1 MTQIGDKRSMKDA
14 IETRINLLTEPKP
27 ASELSE
33 VIEPGDEGAAPK
45 TLSLRERIALIG
57 ARKMMAGRETVPSQV
72 KVKMEQPVESLEE
85 KIQKW
90 DDEDEKDAN
99 LLHEGV
105 EIVPGDMSKPQNE
118 IEALVESDRQFSTK
132 VVEGN
137 IEEATD
143 KMLNA
148 EALFSESLAE
158 KSMDR
163 DRFKA
168 VYMNTVKTE
177 CAGLTLDQIEQ
188 SIRLDHEILFDKRTG
203 IQAKLAYRAEL
214 LKDETAERRA
224 KALKDD
230 WLFKP
235 AKKVS
240 ESSSKPRTA
249 SASPKKTVESAE
261 ESIRRT
267 AMEKGKSKGL
277 TGDALKEWV
286 DVRVARLLG

>member
-1 MTQIGDKRSMKDA
+1 
-14 IETRINLLTEPKP
+14 
-27 ASELSE
+27 
-33 VIEPGDEGAAPK
+33 VIDG
-45 TLSLRERIALIG
+45 T
-57 ARKMMAGRETVPSQV
+57 
-72 KVKMEQPVESLEE
+72 
-85 KIQKW
+85 
-90 DDEDEKDAN
+90 
-99 LLHEGV
+99 
-105 EIVPGDMSKPQNE
+105 
-118 IEALVESDRQFSTK
+118 
-132 VVEGN
+132 

-163 DRFKA
+163 ERFKA

-214 LKDETAERRA
+214 LKDESAERRA

-235 AKKVS
+235 AKKVAAEGS
-240 ESSSKPRTA
+240 GKPRA
-249 SASPKKTVESAE
+249 KGPKKEAFDPE
-261 ESIRRT
+261 AAMR
-267 AMEKGKSKGL
+267 AGMMEKAKAKGL
-277 TGDALKEWV
+277 TGDAAIEWV
-286 DVRVARLLG
+286 NTKMARILG

>member
-1 MTQIGDKRSMKDA
+1 MKDA

-33 VIEPGDEGAAPK
+33 VTEPGDEGATPK
-45 TLSLRERIALIG
+45 TLSLRERIALMRAKGSIVSKS
-57 ARKMMAGRETVPSQV
+57 APKRETVPTQV
-72 KVKMEQPVESLEE
+72 IEEAVIPAEVLEVTAE
-85 KIQKW
+85 R
-90 DDEDEKDAN
+90 DAEDEKDA
-99 LLHEGV
+99 LLHAGV
-105 EIVPGDMSKPQNE
+105 EIIPGDMSKPQN
-118 IEALVESDRQFSTK
+118 ITEALVESDRQFSTK
-132 VVEGN
+132 VIDGT

-163 DRFKA
+163 ERFKA

-235 AKKVS
+235 AKKVATEGS
-240 ESSSKPRTA
+240 GRAKSSG
-249 SASPKKTVESAE
+249 PKKPAFDPEEAIRKPAE
-261 ESIRRT
+261 
-267 AMEKGKSKGL
+267 AKGRAKGL
-277 TGDALKEWV
+277 TGDALKQYV
-286 DVRVARLLG
+286 DAAVARIFG

>member
-1 MTQIGDKRSMKDA
+1 MKDA

-203 IQAKLAYRAEL
+203 IQAKLAYRAEI

>member
-1 MTQIGDKRSMKDA
+1 MKDA
-14 IETRINLLTEPKP
+14 VETRINLLTEPKP

-33 VIEPGDEGAAPK
+33 VMEPGDQGATPK
-45 TLSLRERIALIG
+45 TLSLKERIALIG
-57 ARKMMAGRETVPSQV
+57 ARKMMAKRETVPSQV
-72 KVKMEQPVESLEE
+72 VTKPEPVAESLEE

-90 DDEDEKDAN
+90 DDEDEQDKN

-105 EIVPGDMSKPQNE
+105 EIVPGDMGKPQN
-118 IEALVESDRQFSTK
+118 ITEALVESDRQFSTK
-132 VVEGN
+132 VVDGN

-240 ESSSKPRTA
+240 EPRVA
-249 SASPKKTVESAE
+249 KAGVSGKAKKEAVESAE
-261 ESIRRT
+261 DSIRRT

>member
-1 MTQIGDKRSMKDA
+1 MKDA